1 MAFIARRLAVF
12 AASLLAAS
20 VLVFAVMAV
29 LPGNPAEV
37 AAGTDATPEQI
48 DALEEEFGLTGSAP
62 ARYFDWVGGLLTA
75 DPGDTFRGKRSI
87 TSEIGSR
94 LPVTLPL
101 IALGMTMAV
110 LVAVPLGVMAA
121 LGHRKV
127 SGTVISAVSQVGIAF
142 PAFWAGII
150 LSSVVGVR
158 LGWLPP
164 NGWPSGSGWSVWT
177 DDWWDALR
185 HLILPAVSLALVQ
198 SAILTRYVRSAVLEV
213 LREDWLRTARAK
225 GLTRGQALRRHGLR
239 NAAIPVV
246 TVLGLQL
253 VGVLVGAVVIENVF
267 TLPGLGRQLIDAIN
281 NREVL
286 LVQDIVM
293 LITAIAL
300 LVNLLVDLAYVAIDP
315 RLRSSR

>member
-1 MAFIARRLAVF
+1 MSFVARRLAVF

-20 VLVFAVMAV
+20 VLVFAVMSV

-37 AAGTDATPEQI
+37 AAGTEATPEQI
-48 DALEEEFGLTGSAP
+48 AALSEEYGLEGSAP
-62 ARYFDWVGGLLTA
+62 ARYFNWVGDLVL
-75 DPGDTFRGKRSI
+75 GDLGKTFRSKRPI
-87 TSEIGSR
+87 ASEIGSR

-101 IALGMTMAV
+101 VGLGMTLAV
-110 LVAVPLGVMAA
+110 LVAVPLGVLAA
-121 LGHRKV
+121 LWHRKP
-127 SGTVISAVSQVGIAF
+127 SGTAISALSQVGIAF

-164 NGWPSGSGWSVWT
+164 NGWTAWRKDG
-177 DDWWDALR
+177 WDALQ

-253 VGVLVGAVVIENVF
+253 AGVLVGAVVIENVF

-281 NREVL
+281 NREVV

-293 LITAIAL
+293 LLTAIAL
-300 LVNLLVDLAYVAIDP
+300 VVNLLVDLAYVAIDP
-315 RLRSSR
+315 RLRRR